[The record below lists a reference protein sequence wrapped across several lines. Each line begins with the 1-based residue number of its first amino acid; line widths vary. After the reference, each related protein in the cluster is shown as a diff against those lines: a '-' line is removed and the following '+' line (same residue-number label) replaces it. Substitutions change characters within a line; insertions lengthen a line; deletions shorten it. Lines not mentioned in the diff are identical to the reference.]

1 MTTRSW
7 LRTAFDPKL
16 LRITA
21 RPGPQ
26 ARVTL
31 EILADRLAPA
41 RTDEPTL
48 ALDSVCPAP
57 APSEHSPVEEQCGW
71 HCEPATEDDRPWEQ
85 PGAVRRDI
93 EPHRGDLLRVLGD
106 GGLLLGALSLCLG
119 FLAPLGLGLGLA
131 AWVLS
136 SYDLRRMRAR
146 LLDPDG
152 LAATAY
158 GRRRA
163 RAGVALS
170 LYGAIMWGWFLAV
183 ITRAV
188 G

>member
-21 RPGPQ
+21 RSGPH
-26 ARVTL
+26 AHVTL
-31 EILADRLAPA
+31 EVLEDRLAPVRA
-41 RTDEPTL
+41 DDPTL
-48 ALDSVCPAP
+48 AADSAHPAL
-57 APSEHSPVEEQCGW
+57 ALSEHRPVGQRCGW
-71 HCEPATEDDRPWEQ
+71 HCERGAEDDRPWEQ

-93 EPHRGDLLRVLGD
+93 EPHRGELIRVLGD
-106 GGLLLGALSLCLG
+106 ASLLLGALSLCLG

-146 LLDPDG
+146 LLDTDG

-158 GRRRA
+158 GRRRS